1 MFKPKPTFT
10 VYRETA
16 KEFKELSK
24 PMKVYRW
31 ASRFVNENM
40 PYSLGDGFYWTEAA
54 KRLLFKLRNVERG
67 LIGLVGLQGTGK
79 TATLYELQ
87 AKLEAEMPKRVFLY
101 SWRDS
106 VAKRFK
112 EHENVWDTFG
122 KSEAFS
128 RERKIV
134 FIDMSDY
141 DKQSRSRMNKHLN
154 EIRDFWLRTRQ
165 YNVSVV
171 VSIQA
176 EMFKG
181 HFLYGKID
189 AVTLEPLKPEQ
200 LVEAYVKLWQ
210 NTEPFKPEALQLIA
224 ELSRG
229 IFRRFMRYIQLCIER
244 QQIIGAEGLID
255 AQFVNETITFDQL
268 VKDMDLELS
277 DIFKQQQS
285 KLEAV
290 KILNRLRQCKEPP
303 NQKQLAETLSLS
315 EASVGRYIEKLE
327 AYRYV
332 RRKRD
337 AHGQWMVE
345 LNA

>member
-1 MFKPKPTFT
+1 MFQWTDRHAKYVKPDFDMKAFFKEPLKRAIAERDMFKPLK
-10 VYRETA
+10 ETA
-16 KEFKELSK
+16 IPHGQWEARELLKKQFYETLNKELYSK
-24 PMKVYRW
+24 P
-31 ASRFVNENM
+31 
-40 PYSLGDGFYWTEAA
+40 
-54 KRLLFKLRNVERG
+54 
-67 LIGLVGLQGTGK
+67 
-79 TATLYELQ
+79 
-87 AKLEAEMPKRVFLY
+87 
-101 SWRDS
+101 
-106 VAKRFK
+106 
-112 EHENVWDTFG
+112 
-122 KSEAFS
+122 
-128 RERKIV
+128 KIV

-141 DKQSRSRMNKHLN
+141 DKQSRSRMNKHL
-154 EIRDFWLRTRQ
+154 EQIRDFWLKTRQ

-189 AVTLEPLKPEQ
+189 AVTLEPLKPAE
-200 LVEAYVKLWQ
+200 LVEAYIRIWQ

-244 QQIIGAEGLID
+244 QQIMGIEGLID
-255 AQFVNETITFDQL
+255 AQFVNETVSFDQL

-290 KILNRLRQCKEPP
+290 KILNLLRQCKEPL
-303 NQKQLAETLSLS
+303 NQKQIANALSLS

-327 AYRYV
+327 ANGYV